1 MKYVRGFF
9 AFWYDFIVG
18 DAWEVAVGVVVTL
31 ALAWLAVRAGL
42 AREAWPIVPL
52 GVVIALAGSLYWQTR
67 RE

>member
-1 MKYVRGFF
+1 VNAVLGFLR
-9 AFWYDFIVG
+9 FWYDFIVG

>member
-1 MKYVRGFF
+1 MKYIVGFGR
-9 AFWYDFIVG
+9 FWYDFIVG